1 MPTIRIPTPLRPYT
15 GGEGLAT
22 VQGATVAEALQDLL
36 GQHPDLRPHLFN
48 PQGRLRP
55 YMNVFVDDDPIRDLQ
70 GLDTP
75 LAADS
80 QLKILPSI
88 AGG

>member
-36 GQHPDLRPHLFN
+36 RQHPNLRLHLFN

-55 YMNVFVDDDPIRDLQ
+55 YMNVYVDDDPIRDLQ

-75 LAADS
+75 LATDS
-80 QLKILPSI
+80 QIKILPAI

>member
-15 GGEGLAT
+15 GSEALAT

-36 GQHPDLRPHLFN
+36 RQHPDLRPHLFN

-55 YMNVFVDDDPIRDLQ
+55 YMNVFVGDEHIRDLQ
-70 GLDTP
+70 ELETP
-75 LAADS
+75 LEVDS
-80 QLKILPSI
+80 TLKILPSI

>member
-1 MPTIRIPTPLRPYT
+1 MPTIRIPTPLKPYT
-15 GGEGLAT
+15 RGDGLAT

-36 GQHPDLRPHLFN
+36 RQHPGLRLHLFN

-55 YMNVFVDDDPIRDLQ
+55 YMNIFVDDEHIRDLQ

-75 LAADS
+75 LTADS
-80 QLKILPSI
+80 QIKILPAI